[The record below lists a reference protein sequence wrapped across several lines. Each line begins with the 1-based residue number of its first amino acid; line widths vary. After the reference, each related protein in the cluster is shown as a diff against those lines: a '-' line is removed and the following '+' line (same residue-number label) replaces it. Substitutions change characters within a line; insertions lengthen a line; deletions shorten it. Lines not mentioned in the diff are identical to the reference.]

1 MGNRYDAERTRKAS
15 TASDGDHGEAVTL
28 GQVDVMEVEGTAQ
41 GAGAGAGAGVG
52 AGSEQGAGAVGGATT
67 AEAGG
72 AAGGGVDDED
82 YEDARDELVRQAS
95 TATAEEVGDVVS
107 MERERSLSAVS
118 MHHRD
123 SVTSMDASAKD
134 KAAAASAMTEEAQD
148 KGSVG
153 LSVYSRYVEV
163 AGGCWTAFITILLV
177 LLAQAALTGS
187 EVWLVSE
194 RVCAWECVC
203 GCVWGPYA
211 HVLWLSCLWSGGVD
225 GGLAGLDATA
235 VLGWLLGLGLGADG
249 VPGYRHCLCRPCW
262 LASITPPGQCCL
274 ACLLACHDVCT
285 CTSQVSGLTQRAC
298 SPQQHRRMLQGV
310 LRSPMTFFDITPTGR
325 ILNRVSK
332 DLTTVDQVLAE
343 QIKQV
348 LVQ

>member
-1 MGNRYDAERTRKAS
+1 MANRYDAERTRKAS
-15 TASDGDHGEAVTL
+15 IASEGDHGEAVTL

-52 AGSEQGAGAVGGATT
+52 AGSEQGAGAVGGAGA

-194 RVCAWECVC
+194 RVCAWV
-203 GCVWGPYA
+203 CVWGPRLTCCG
-211 HVLWLSCLWSGGVD
+211 VLCRWSGGVD

-274 ACLLACHDVCT
+274 AALL
-285 CTSQVSGLTQRAC
+285 
-298 SPQQHRRMLQGV
+298 P
-310 LRSPMTFFDITPTGR
+310 
-325 ILNRVSK
+325 
-332 DLTTVDQVLAE
+332 
-343 QIKQV
+343 
-348 LVQ
+348 

>member
-1 MGNRYDAERTRKAS
+1 MANRYDAERTRKAS
-15 TASDGDHGEAVTL
+15 TASEGDHGEAVTL

-52 AGSEQGAGAVGGATT
+52 AGSEQGAGAVGGTST

-194 RVCAWECVC
+194 RVCAWV
-203 GCVWGPYA
+203 CVWGCVYEELRSRVVA
-211 HVLWLSCLWSGGVD
+211 LI
-225 GGLAGLDATA
+225 
-235 VLGWLLGLGLGADG
+235 VLGQAVWTEDSLGLTPLQYLGGYLGWGLVQTVFLGIVTVFVVLVGLRAS
-249 VPGYRHCLCRPCW
+249 RHLVSAALLP
-262 LASITPPGQCCL
+262 
-274 ACLLACHDVCT
+274 CLLACHDVCT
-285 CTSQVSGLTQRAC
+285 CTSQVAGLTQRAC
-298 SPQQHRRMLQGV
+298 PHNSIGVCYKVCFALQ
-310 LRSPMTFFDITPTGR
+310 
-325 ILNRVSK
+325 
-332 DLTTVDQVLAE
+332 
-343 QIKQV
+343 
-348 LVQ
+348 